1 MTIEDINVFVRS
13 IRERN
18 RGEITSV
25 ILCSIESER
34 IVLIMGTKM
43 RIEIKSPFQ

>member
-25 ILCSIESER
+25 IER
-34 IVLIMGTKM
+34 IALILGTKM